1 MNTWFSDPEGGA
13 LVFTSGGTTSLFT
26 HSVVANELTLDFGEF
41 QSGTEVFTVEADDG
55 VSTPTEVTITVTLND
70 TPDGPRVITALDP
83 FPVTGDEDTVISQD
97 MSVVFSDPDGDAMI
111 YQVTRLGTL
120 INPTA
125 SQIQNHELVEVIE
138 FVGNNMQITLQEN
151 QHGSV
156 EITLEADDQ
165 DPATPN
171 ASHDFLLTVNS
182 EPDFPVAND
191 DPEPGLEDVY
201 KVPLGSQLQ
210 ITNLSE
216 GLLGNDYDPD
226 GDTIT
231 YNGPA
236 VVTTTNSAT
245 VQVNPDGT
253 FTYNFGPNLALLS
266 IGDTDTF
273 TYTIVDSTGRES
285 DTINPA
291 TVTITYEASAYQN
304 PIAGLREDVNADGF
318 VTPLDALVVINFL
331 EAQGSASVPVSLIGS
346 APPDYLDTTGNGLVT
361 PQDALDVI
369 DVLALLG
376 GGSGEGEFAS
386 QLRTQQIPA
395 QLGTTMSFAAVNR
408 SGLPIRDRAGH
419 RSSIRLG

>member
-1 MNTWFSDPEGGA
+1 M
-13 LVFTSGGTTSLFT
+13 
-26 HSVVANELTLDFGEF
+26 
-41 QSGTEVFTVEADDG
+41 
-55 VSTPTEVTITVTLND
+55 
-70 TPDGPRVITALDP
+70 
-83 FPVTGDEDTVISQD
+83 ED
-97 MSVVFSDPDGDAMI
+97 A
-111 YQVTRLGTL
+111 
-120 INPTA
+120 
-125 SQIQNHELVEVIE
+125 
-138 FVGNNMQITLQEN
+138 
-151 QHGSV
+151 
-156 EITLEADDQ
+156 
-165 DPATPN
+165 
-171 ASHDFLLTVNS
+171 
-182 EPDFPVAND
+182 
-191 DPEPGLEDVY
+191 Y

-245 VQVNPDGT
+245 VQVNSDGT

-395 QLGTTMSFAAVNR
+395 QLGTTTSFAAVNR
-408 SGLPIRDRAGH
+408 SGLPIRAIEQVTDRQSDSDDGFVTPLDQLLANGLEFNAASLDSAVAAVD
-419 RSSIRLG
+419 SSELSEAASADQVDEVLASVLDEMDVALPVE